1 MALTQRKKPQ
11 FKNLKI
17 ILCYIVFGILYLVK
31 MGFPSGARSKETSC
45 QCKRLEKWVRS
56 IPGSGRSPAG
66 GTATHSSI
74 LAWRIP
80 WTEEP
85 GGLQSMGLPRV
96 RHN

>member
-74 LAWRIP
+74 LAMDRGAWRA
-80 WTEEP
+80 TVH
-85 GGLQSMGLPRV
+85 GVAKSQTQLR
-96 RHN
+96 